1 MLVSARDETNDLY
14 APQDGDSMNR
24 FRSYMSSLPVAGLH
38 FGSSLI
44 LLALG
49 VFALL
54 LSGCG
59 AGEAGVNPLSRN
71 LNGIVHGGQQPV
83 TGAALQ
89 MYAVGTTGD
98 ASVATPLLSAPVTT
112 SDGSNNTANSNANAG
127 NQLNQLP
134 AGSFTITGDYTC
146 PSPNAQVYLVATG
159 GNPGLGGNKT
169 NPALAMLAVL
179 GRCGDLT
186 AGTNIVINELTTI
199 GSLAPLVPYMT
210 GLSTLGSG
218 TSDASQLAT
227 ALDLVR
233 SYTDISNGG
242 VPGPGLAAGFYA
254 SSQEIVTLADILAAC
269 INSDGTGVCQQL
281 FTLTTPPSRGVGIA
295 PTDTVTAALN
305 ILKYPTLNTVALFS
319 LIGPNPPFGPALTAA
334 PANWALPI
342 VPVGPVAP
350 KAATP
355 VISPAT
361 GVYALAPLVTIT
373 DATSGAVIY
382 YTLNGSTP
390 TTASSVYSAPITLPS
405 STSTYQ
411 TVQAIASVPNLAAS
425 AIASA
430 TFLIPA
436 ANTTQNLVFVQQP
449 VTTQIGG
456 TLPNFRTGFVDS
468 YGNTVRNGYAGIYLS
483 LQNNPANATLGGST
497 GVSANSS
504 GFADFNSITVDKLGT
519 GYTLLATWYGNG
531 TGPITAVSA
540 PFDITQAGITLS
552 TPSPL
557 LGTGT
562 TQPGTFTL
570 QKPAPVGGVTVNFSS
585 SNAGAI
591 SISPA
596 SVSLNAGD
604 TTGAF
609 TYTAV
614 GSGTATLRASAT
626 GYLDGTVSET
636 TSANYV
642 SLATLP
648 TFTLGQTQP
657 LTLTLSTPA
666 PSGGLTVSLASS
678 NPAVASIT
686 PATVVFAAGATTS
699 TTAPSV
705 SAKTYGTAQLT
716 ATAPGYA
723 PDAKNLVLSGV
734 ATVTATLT
742 TTPGSSVT
750 DTITLGQAAPTG
762 GVSFTISSDKTSV
775 AYPYPTSVTVPA
787 GATSA
792 TFSIYAAAVGNT
804 TIRVNSPGFAEATT
818 AVSVNGTMSL
828 GASYLTQPAAKLYV
842 PNTVTLNY
850 RPTAATSVTITSSNP
865 AVLLLSTDPNVTGF
879 ASITMSTATT
889 TTPVFYE
896 QGQAGGTVN
905 LTITATNYT
914 TLVQPVTVNLPT
926 VQLVPLIQ
934 NKTLSLTEA
943 SGEIDVALGE
953 FRSDGVFIGNCAF
966 NSPLG
971 CKLNPGVS
979 LTIDVTSS
987 NSAIGTL
994 TSSPVTLTP
1003 GTQLAVTRFQPV
1015 GAGTA
1020 NVTLGTFPAG
1030 FIRSTAYAYQ
1040 EFSSFAIT
1048 ITQPTFILPNTG
1060 AVTGTGVT
1068 IPLSVTTSVP
1078 DATIAGATVTVTSG
1092 GGALISTDPNVMGS
1106 ASVVLN
1112 GVKSALPT
1120 LYLQGLV
1127 NGQSTLTFSAPGYKT
1142 LQTPLGIGQASVIIG
1157 PGQRLGV
1164 STTTVSTPAQIE
1176 LDLIVAGFGNCFQQ
1190 GISYCFLNPATSNQF
1205 NITSSN
1211 SAVGTVGTLTMAAG
1225 QGYATGGFTGLS
1237 GGNITLTIAPPPTPL
1252 VPSSSYFGTFSISA
1266 SVSQAV
1272 FNALSPVTGVNLSSP
1287 VQFVTN
1293 TAPLTPQNVTL
1304 TSSNAAIAVLST
1316 NPATFGSATAIAKT
1330 NAGVFYVQGLSAGT
1344 TTLTMASTG
1353 YTTSSTT
1360 ITVLPSG
1367 VVFGASSPYS
1377 FSTTAFSPATPL
1389 ALYLAAF
1396 NATTGVVV
1404 QTCAPGY
1411 CTLNPGAGLTAT
1423 VISSN
1428 LNTGTI
1434 TTSAVTFAG
1443 GSSAPGSTGFLPND
1457 LGQTTLSIIQPAGFT
1472 NSTLGAS
1479 AGVATVIGNPI
1490 SGPVYGGIIT
1500 GAGTYTGLQ
1509 LSVDTTGTVPV
1520 TITVSLADPSLG
1532 KLSLDPNTMGT
1543 GSTLTFPSITKLIY
1557 QSSSPAG
1564 AIPPIYV
1571 QGIAPGYTQLI
1582 MSGKGYLPSAST
1594 VLVGKVGLTLAA
1606 PSNITN
1612 YLVSPISSISTAS
1625 AAFGL
1630 SVLDPY
1636 SQSLIGDCGQY
1647 VANISNTLGCVLN
1660 PGQAVPALTLV
1671 PDDASIGT
1679 FPSTPTPLDT
1689 TPTAIFTRIPFT
1701 GVKAGVTNY
1710 GLGTPSTGFYN
1721 TSTINHRQGYAGV
1734 YGPQAQG
1741 SAFVMI
1747 AATDIDGGVGI
1758 EVPINYALSGT
1769 IPGYYSS
1776 PFTITVGDP
1785 TIAVVTQDLNVAGKA
1800 STTFTSFNLSGS
1812 GLYLQGLK
1820 AGTTTVTFTLAN
1832 YQSRTINVTIRPSG
1846 FIIKQRYVSSGIA
1859 PLYGTGF
1866 TIRPALL
1873 NDTGQ
1878 WMADATINPQAAP
1891 VQVAVSSN
1899 DTAIGT
1905 VTGDLYSTT
1914 STVTFAPLSTSAT
1927 FYFNGVAPGTTT
1939 LSLGAVS
1946 APFIQATT
1954 YQTINATVR

>member
-1 MLVSARDETNDLY
+1 MKRFPVAAPLFARLMLCVSALCLVVI
-14 APQDGDSMNR
+14 
-24 FRSYMSSLPVAGLH
+24 SLA
-38 FGSSLI
+38 I
-44 LLALG
+44 
-49 VFALL
+49 
-54 LSGCG
+54 SGCG
-59 AGEAGVNPLSRN
+59 GGVAGSVEHPLALTGS
-71 LNGIVHGGQQPV
+71 VHGGQQPV

-89 MYAVGTTGD
+89 LYAVGTTGD
-98 ASVATPLLSAPVTT
+98 ASTATPLLLAPATT
-112 SDGSNNTANSNANAG
+112 SDGTGDAGNSNANAANLQ
-127 NQLNQLP
+127 NQLA
-134 AGSFTITGDYTC
+134 AGFFTLTGAYTC
-146 PSPNAQVYLVATG
+146 PSANAQVYLVGTG
-159 GNPGLGGNKT
+159 GNPGLSAGKT

-210 GLSTLGSG
+210 GLSALGSG

-319 LIGPNPPFGPALTAA
+319 LIGPNPPFGPALTVA

-361 GVYALAPLVTIT
+361 GAYALAPLVTIT

-430 TFLIPA
+430 TYLIPA

-468 YGNTVRNGYAGIYLS
+468 YGNPVRNGYAGIYLS
-483 LQNNPANATLGGST
+483 LQNNPTNATLGGST
-497 GVSANSS
+497 GVSASSS
-504 GFADFNSITVDKLGT
+504 GFADFNSITLDKLGT

-540 PFDITQAGITLS
+540 PFDITQAGITL
-552 TPSPL
+552 TTLSPV
-557 LGTGT
+557 LGNGT

-636 TSANYV
+636 TSANFV
-642 SLATLP
+642 SLGTLP
-648 TFTLGQTQP
+648 AFTLGQMQP

-699 TTAPSV
+699 TTAPSI

-1015 GAGTA
+1015 GPGTA

-1030 FIRSTAYAYQ
+1030 FFRSTAYAYQ

-1060 AVTGTGVT
+1060 ALTGTGVT

-1164 STTTVSTPAQIE
+1164 STTTVSTPAPIE

-1205 NITSSN
+1205 NVNSSN
-1211 SAVGTVGTLTMAAG
+1211 TAVGTVGTLTMAAG

-1266 SVSQAV
+1266 SVGQAV
-1272 FNALSPVTGVNLSSP
+1272 FGAPSPVTGVNLSTP
-1287 VQFVTN
+1287 VQFSN
-1293 TAPLTPQNVTL
+1293 AYAPPTPLNVTL
-1304 TSSNAAIAVLST
+1304 TSSNPAVAILST
-1316 NPATFGSATAIAKT
+1316 SAAVFGSASTTTKSNVPT
-1330 NAGVFYVQGLSAGT
+1330 YYVQGIAPGT
-1344 TTLTMASTG
+1344 ATLTMAATG

-1367 VVFGASSPYS
+1367 VIFGPGATL
-1377 FSTTAFSPATPL
+1377 STTAFSAASPL
-1389 ALYLAAF
+1389 SLYLAAF
-1396 NATTGVVV
+1396 NATTGAAQLV
-1404 QTCAPGY
+1404 CAPGY
-1411 CTLNPGAGLTAT
+1411 CSLNPGAGLTAT
-1423 VISSN
+1423 VVSSN

-1434 TTSAVTFAG
+1434 TTSAVTFPG
-1443 GSSAPGSTGFLPND
+1443 GTSAPGSTSFLPND
-1457 LGQTTLSIIQPAGFT
+1457 LGQTNLSILQPAGFI

-1479 AGVATVIGNPI
+1479 AGVATVTGSPI
-1490 SGPVYGGIIT
+1490 TSSVYGGILT
-1500 GAGTYTGLQ
+1500 GAGTYTSLQ
-1509 LSVDTTGTVPV
+1509 LSLSTTPPVPV

-1571 QGIAPGYTQLI
+1571 QGVAPGYTQLI

-1612 YLVSPISSISTAS
+1612 YLVSPISSTSTAS

-1636 SQSLIGDCGQY
+1636 SQSVIGDCGQY
-1647 VANISNTLGCVLN
+1647 VASIANLLGCAIN

-1689 TPTAIFTRIPFT
+1689 TPTALFTRIPFT
-1701 GVKAGVTNY
+1701 GVKAGLTNY
-1710 GLGTPSTGFYN
+1710 GLGTPSAGFYN

-1758 EVPINYALSGT
+1758 EVPVNYALSGT
-1769 IPGYYSS
+1769 IPGYYNS
-1776 PFTITVGDP
+1776 PFTITVADP
-1785 TIAVVTQDLNVAGKA
+1785 TIAVVSFYKSIAGT
-1800 STTFTSFNLSGS
+1800 SSITFTGFSTPGD
-1812 GLYLQGLK
+1812 GVYLQGLK

-1846 FIIKQRYVSSGIA
+1846 FTIKQRNVGSGIA
-1859 PLYGTGF
+1859 PLYGSGF
-1866 TIRPALL
+1866 TIAPALL

-1914 STVTFAPLSTSAT
+1914 STATFAPLSTSAT
-1927 FYFNGVAPGTTT
+1927 FYFKGVAPGTTT
-1939 LSLGAVS
+1939 VSLGAVS

-1954 YQTINATVR
+1954 YQTINATVRNNY

>member
-1594 VLVGKVGLTLAA
+1594 VLIGKVGLTLAA

-1636 SQSLIGDCGQY
+1636 SQSVVGDCGQY
-1647 VANISNTLGCVLN
+1647 VAAIANNLSCTPN
-1660 PGQAVPALTLV
+1660 PGTALPALTLI
-1671 PDDASIGT
+1671 PNDASIGT

-1689 TPTAIFTRIPFT
+1689 TNLFTRVPFT
-1701 GVKAGVTNY
+1701 GVKAGLTNY
-1710 GLGTPSTGFYN
+1710 GLGTPSAGFYN

-1758 EVPINYALSGT
+1758 EVPVNYALSGT
-1769 IPGYYSS
+1769 IPGYYNS

-1785 TIAVVTQDLNVAGKA
+1785 TIAVVSFYKSIAGTG
-1800 STTFTSFNLSGS
+1800 SITFTGFSTPGD
-1812 GLYLQGLK
+1812 GVYLQGLK

-1846 FIIKQRYVSSGIA
+1846 FTIKKRDIA
-1859 PLYGTGF
+1859 GKALYQSIF
-1866 TIRPALL
+1866 IAAPALL
-1873 NDTGQ
+1873 NDAGQ
-1878 WMADATINPQAAP
+1878 WMADAIMNPQSAS
-1891 VQVAVSSN
+1891 VQVAL
-1899 DTAIGT
+1899 
-1905 VTGDLYSTT
+1905 VTGNAAVA
-1914 STVTFAPLSTSAT
+1914 TVSEQYTGASYLTFGPSASSASILFNPVAAGSTS
-1927 FYFNGVAPGTTT
+1927 

-1954 YQTINATVR
+1954 YQTINATVQ